1 VRLGDV
7 IRIDCGLGLFSA
19 GRTWDMGIIL
29 LCATFGIP
37 LVWDGQVAEWHAGWT
52 RSRLTNGGS
61 VCVHQLLGFL
71 CRVDEGKKRL
81 ASWEVLHM
89 LEEGVRGRTKTE
101 ELGHVWYREVAK

>member
-61 VCVHQLLGFL
+61 VCV
-71 CRVDEGKKRL
+71 RP
-81 ASWEVLHM
+81 WEVLHM